1 MNKQPVEVSAFHR
14 RDLSLA
20 GFLLH
25 GRWPDSTLEWSQVL
39 TLAVRIAAVPGIL
52 RTTTVFRATD
62 TTPTS
67 GQTHA
72 IGAMAS
78 AGPVLG
84 HDAPAPGSLASPR
97 PSALFVLHPPSET
110 RPSVPEAEGAAS
122 GVVWLP
128 GLPELGLEHRAA
140 WVEAEQ
146 DGTVTRLISAMDV
159 NPWQDPDLA
168 VLATLVT
175 AA

>member
-1 MNKQPVEVSAFHR
+1 MHKGPVEISAFHR
-14 RDLSLA
+14 KDLSLA

-52 RTTTVFRATD
+52 HTTTVFRATD
-62 TTPTS
+62 QKPAV
-67 GQTHA
+67 GDTHA
-72 IGAMAS
+72 VGVMAS

-84 HDAPAPGSLASPR
+84 DHAPGPGSLADPR

-110 RPSVPEAEGAAS
+110 TASLPEVDAAAS

-128 GLPELGLEHRAA
+128 GLPHLGLEHRAA
-140 WVEAEQ
+140 WVEAEA
-146 DGTVTRLISAMDV
+146 DGTVTRLVSAVDV
-159 NPWQDPDLA
+159 DPWQDPDLA
-168 VLATLVT
+168 VLAVLV

>member
-1 MNKQPVEVSAFHR
+1 MKKTPVELSAFHR

-39 TLAVRIAAVPGIL
+39 TLAVRLAAVPGLL

-62 TTPTS
+62 DRPAVGS
-67 GQTHA
+67 GHA
-72 IGAMAS
+72 VGVMAN

-84 HDAPAPGSLASPR
+84 DDAPGPGSLADPR
-97 PSALFVLHPPSET
+97 PPALFVLHPPSET
-110 RPSVPEAEGAAS
+110 HASLPEADGAAS

-128 GLPELGLEHRAA
+128 GLPDLGLEHRAA
-140 WVEAEQ
+140 WVEAEA
-146 DGTVTRLISAMDV
+146 DGTVTRLLSAVDV
-159 NPWQDPDLA
+159 DPWSDADLA
-168 VLATLVT
+168 VLATLV

>member
-1 MNKQPVEVSAFHR
+1 MNKPPVEISAFHR
-14 RDLSLA
+14 SDLSLA

-25 GRWPDSTLEWSQVL
+25 GRWPDSMREWSQVL
-39 TLAVRIAAVPGIL
+39 AWAVRIAAVPGLL

-62 TTPTS
+62 QKPEVGRNRTV
-67 GQTHA
+67 GV
-72 IGAMAS
+72 MAN
-78 AGPVLG
+78 AGPVQG
-84 HDAPAPGSLASPR
+84 DGAPRPGSLADPR

-110 RPSVPEAEGAAS
+110 IASLPEIEDAAA

-140 WVEAEQ
+140 WVEAEA
-146 DGTVTRLISAMDV
+146 DGTVTRLLSAVDV
-159 NPWQDPDLA
+159 DPWSDADLA
-168 VLATLVT
+168 ILATLV

>member
-1 MNKQPVEVSAFHR
+1 MTKQPVEVSPFHR

-25 GRWPDSTLEWSQVL
+25 GRWPESTLEWSQVL
-39 TLAVRIAAVPGIL
+39 TLAVRIAAVPGVL
-52 RTTTVFRATD
+52 ATTTVFRATD
-62 TTPTS
+62 STPTS
-67 GQTHA
+67 GDTHA
-72 IGAMAS
+72 VGAMAS

-84 HDAPAPGSLASPR
+84 DEAPQPGSLGGAP
-97 PSALFVLHPPSET
+97 ALFLLHPPSET
-110 RPSVPEAEGAAS
+110 QASLPEAEGAAS

-140 WVEAEQ
+140 WVEAEP
-146 DGTVTRLISAMDV
+146 DGTISRLVSAMNVDL
-159 NPWQDPDLA
+159 WQDPDLA
-168 VLATLVT
+168 VLATLVN

>member
-1 MNKQPVEVSAFHR
+1 MKKTPVEISAFHR

-39 TLAVRIAAVPGIL
+39 ALAVRVAAMPGLL
-52 RTTTVFRATD
+52 RTTTVFRATED
-62 TTPTS
+62 RPAV
-67 GQTHA
+67 GPDRA
-72 IGAMAS
+72 VGVMAN

-84 HDAPAPGSLASPR
+84 EHAPGPGSLADPR
-97 PSALFVLHPPSET
+97 PQALFMLHPPSET
-110 RPSVPEAEGAAS
+110 HASLPEADGAAS

-140 WVEAEQ
+140 WVEAEA
-146 DGTVTRLISAMDV
+146 DGTVTRLVSAMHVD
-159 NPWQDPDLA
+159 PWSDADLA
-168 VLATLVT
+168 VLATLV

>member
-14 RDLSLA
+14 RDLSLG

-25 GRWPDSTLEWSQVL
+25 GRWPESTLEWSQVL

-52 RTTTVFRATD
+52 ATTTVFRATES
-62 TTPTS
+62 TPDN
-67 GQTHA
+67 GA
-72 IGAMAS
+72 AKAVGAMAS

-84 HDAPAPGSLASPR
+84 EQAPGPGSLSEPR
-97 PSALFVLHPPSET
+97 PPALFLLHPPSET
-110 RPSVPEAEGAAS
+110 RASLPEVEGAAS

-140 WVEAEQ
+140 WVEAES
-146 DGTVTRLISAMDV
+146 DGTISKLVSSMNADL
-159 NPWQDPDLA
+159 WQDPDLA
-168 VLATLVT
+168 VLATLVN

>member
-1 MNKQPVEVSAFHR
+1 MTKRHVEVSAFHR

-25 GRWPDSTLEWSQVL
+25 GRWPESTLEWSQVL

-52 RTTTVFRATD
+52 ATTTVFRATD
-62 TTPTS
+62 STPA
-67 GQTHA
+67 GVQTHA
-72 IGAMAS
+72 VGAMAS

-84 HDAPAPGSLASPR
+84 ETAPEPGSLSAPR
-97 PSALFVLHPPSET
+97 PPALFILHPPAET
-110 RPSVPEAEGAAS
+110 QASLPEADGAAS

-146 DGTVTRLISAMDV
+146 DGTISRLVSAMDV
-159 NPWQDPDLA
+159 DPWQDPDLA
-168 VLATLVT
+168 VLATLV

>member
-1 MNKQPVEVSAFHR
+1 MPKPPVEVSAFHS

-39 TLAVRIAAVPGIL
+39 TLAVRIAAVPGL
-52 RTTTVFRATD
+52 LGTTTVFLATD
-62 TTPTS
+62 AIPETPMPAV
-67 GQTHA
+67 GVL
-72 IGAMAS
+72 AS

-84 HDAPAPGSLASPR
+84 ADAPEPGSLAHMR
-97 PSALFVLHPPSET
+97 PSALCILHPPSQT
-110 RPSVPEAEGAAS
+110 RHSLPEAEGAAS

-140 WVEAEQ
+140 WVEAET
-146 DGTVTRLISAMDV
+146 DGTICRLVSAVDV
-159 NPWQDPDLA
+159 DPWKDPDLA
-168 VLATLVT
+168 VLATLV

>member
-1 MNKQPVEVSAFHR
+1 MAKQRVEVSAFHR

-39 TLAVRIAAVPGIL
+39 TLAVRIAAVPGL
-52 RTTTVFRATD
+52 LTTTTVFRATD
-62 TTPTS
+62 ATPQNATTD
-67 GQTHA
+67 A
-72 IGAMAS
+72 VGAMAS

-84 HDAPAPGSLASPR
+84 EDAPGPGSLAEPR
-97 PSALFVLHPPSET
+97 PSALFILHPPSET
-110 RPSVPEAEGAAS
+110 RASLPEVQGAAS

-128 GLPELGLEHRAA
+128 GLPDLGLEHRAA
-140 WVEAEQ
+140 WVEAES
-146 DGTVTRLISAMDV
+146 DGTVSRLISAMDV
-159 NPWQDPDLA
+159 DPWQDPDLA
-168 VLATLVT
+168 VLATLV

>member
-25 GRWPDSTLEWSQVL
+25 GRWPDSTWEWSQVL
-39 TLAVRIAAVPGIL
+39 AWAVRIAAVPGL
-52 RTTTVFRATD
+52 LQTTTVFRATD
-62 TTPTS
+62 QKPAV
-67 GQTHA
+67 GDTHA
-72 IGAMAS
+72 VGVMAS

-84 HDAPAPGSLASPR
+84 KDAPEPGSLADPR
-97 PSALFVLHPPSET
+97 PSALFILHPPSET
-110 RPSVPEAEGAAS
+110 TSSLPEIEDAAS
-122 GVVWLP
+122 GVIWLP

-140 WVEAEQ
+140 WVEAEP
-146 DGTVTRLISAMDV
+146 DGTVTRLVSAVHVD
-159 NPWQDPDLA
+159 PWQDADLA
-168 VLATLVT
+168 VLATLV